1 METQVVSGTRNPAG
15 APAGGWRG
23 RADQTS
29 WEQCGPEV
37 GGRRHDPESTLPE
50 SPPGTDGGSVR
61 VNTAAT
67 AANTATPPRRPP
79 ERRGPAR
86 AARPPAGPPPSP
98 WRPMGQKGPRKEDT
112 AGPRT
117 RDSRV
122 PPLRRA
128 SAARGDFRVGPG
140 GRDRTFCAGAGGENA
155 GSRWS
160 QAQAAFWRAGLQN
173 YNMLSTSA
181 SQATVFFVFFFFF

>member
-1 METQVVSGTRNPAG
+1 MGTVRTR
-15 APAGGWRG
+15 GG
-23 RADQTS
+23 
-29 WEQCGPEV
+29 

-50 SPPGTDGGSVR
+50 SPPGTEGGSVR

-86 AARPPAGPPPSP
+86 AAHPPAGPPPSP
-98 WRPMGQKGPRKEDT
+98 WRPMGQRGPRKEDT

-122 PPLRRA
+122 SPGRRA
-128 SAARGDFRVGPG
+128 SAARGGFRVGPG
-140 GRDRTFCAGAGGENA
+140 VRDRTFCAGAGGRKCGVSLEPGP
-155 GSRWS
+155 GSLL
-160 QAQAAFWRAGLQN
+160 APYRAPGFTEL
-173 YNMLSTSA
+173 
-181 SQATVFFVFFFFF
+181 